1 MQENA
6 LQSENKVRLMYHIK
20 CCFMFRHETV
30 LQICTNDTTQRTC
43 ETPLVVA
50 SFLMKLCLLGQGQY
64 DFIQFFSLKV
74 CIDFTSSVSTEY
86 RTDATKLN

>member
-1 MQENA
+1 MQENV

-20 CCFMFRHETV
+20 CCSNCTT
-30 LQICTNDTTQRTC
+30 QICKNDITQRTC

-50 SFLMKLCLLGQGQY
+50 SFLTKLCLLGQGQY

-86 RTDATKLN
+86 KTDATKLN